1 MKSSALFC
9 RFLCAIAFSYT
20 DWGASVKTPLEIPS
34 KASFKVSKS
43 GKSPQL
49 AQVTV
54 VPDLL
59 SCANCPPTL
68 ICMIGYI

>member
-1 MKSSALFC
+1 MKSSTLFC
-9 RFLCAIAFSYT
+9 RFVCVTVFCPT
-20 DWGASVKTPLEIPS
+20 DWGASVMTLLGIPS
-34 KASFKVSKS
+34 KASVKVSKS
-43 GKSPQL
+43 DKTPQL

-68 ICMIGYI
+68 IRMIGYV

>member
-1 MKSSALFC
+1 MKSSTLFY
-9 RFLCAIAFSYT
+9 RFLCVIVFSST
-20 DWGASVKTPLEIPS
+20 DWGVSVMTLLGIPS
-34 KASFKVSKS
+34 KASVKVSKS
-43 GKSPQL
+43 DKSPQL

-68 ICMIGYI
+68 FCMIGYV

>member
-1 MKSSALFC
+1 MTL
-9 RFLCAIAFSYT
+9 L
-20 DWGASVKTPLEIPS
+20 GIPS
-34 KASFKVSKS
+34 KASVKVSKS
-43 GKSPQL
+43 DKSPQL

-68 ICMIGYI
+68 ICMIGYV